1 MDKLTTLPVDTGALE
16 DWMLGVMEMVE
27 SMSFWLDLK
36 DRIEPADCQ
45 RMLSALRLLNLALLD
60 RLHKGHEQFVF

>member
-1 MDKLTTLPVDTGALE
+1 MDKPDTLPDTGALE
-16 DWMLGVMEMVE
+16 DWMFDVMEMAE

-60 RLHKGHEQFVF
+60 RLYKGHEQFVF

>member
-1 MDKLTTLPVDTGALE
+1 MDKPTTLPVDPGALE
-16 DWMLGVMEMVE
+16 DWMFDVMEMAE

-60 RLHKGHEQFVF
+60 RLHNGHEQFVF

>member
-1 MDKLTTLPVDTGALE
+1 
-16 DWMLGVMEMVE
+16 
-27 SMSFWLDLK
+27 MSFWLDLK

-60 RLHKGHEQFVF
+60 RLRTGHEQFVF